1 LAKPNEPGLETQD
14 IETINLNWKNKNQKQ
29 KTCELALEGD
39 YSQKE
44 NWNNNIIQQKCFKFT
59 IDKSHNN
66 IPVNIPVNVPLK
78 NLKMVKEIRF
88 DLKKND
94 EDEIIQDDYNYI
106 NLEKDDKQRRTVKA
120 TITKVYREQSG
131 DDDNQ
136 EIDPFSGLSK
146 HSNKK
151 YDKIF
156 SEIHESKNSS
166 NKKDFSEG
174 KSGTVIIKGSND
186 KKVGKLLFKDN
197 KKSGTDERKMVSDLF
212 NDINERNS
220 ESGSVKYKTKVVSR
234 SQVMFKPKEKKTE
247 YLRDYDNEHQIYN

>member
-1 LAKPNEPGLETQD
+1 MAKPNEPGLETQD

-29 KTCELALEGD
+29 KTCELVLDGD
-39 YSQKE
+39 NNNRP
-44 NWNNNIIQQKCFKFT
+44 NWNNNIILQKCFKFT
-59 IDKSHNN
+59 IDKNQN
-66 IPVNIPVNVPLK
+66 NIPVNVPLK
-78 NLKMVKEIRF
+78 NLKMVKGNRF
-88 DLKKND
+88 NLIKKK

-120 TITKVYREQSG
+120 TITKVYREHSEE
-131 DDDNQ
+131 DDNQ
-136 EIDPFSGLSK
+136 EIDPFSGFSK
-146 HSNKK
+146 HSSKK

-156 SEIHESKNSS
+156 NKINESKNSSS

-247 YLRDYDNEHQIYN
+247 YLRDYDIEPQMYN